1 MFDGAF
7 IKRIQDTLGT
17 AEEGDA
23 LIEFIKALVAERN
36 SLLQIVYELKMHGM
50 QK

>member
-7 IKRIQDTLGT
+7 IKRIQDALGT
-17 AEEGDA
+17 AEEGEA

-36 SLLQIVYELKMHGM
+36 TLLQKVYELTMHGGS
-50 QK
+50 K